1 MSAARKSDL
10 DRRLQTYFAALRSP
24 SLREAMRRGA
34 GHWQMYAAVTGSAM
48 AMVTGASAAMIGT
61 GVRDVAVE
69 AIASVVAARQQRSSS
84 FSRAV
89 RLAMARQDAR
99 VEFFNRVGAKAA
111 RASQTQAPSISP
123 GGIVPL
129 CGTQSIVQPGEW
141 VSIFGS
147 NLAGGTVL
155 WNNDFPTSL
164 GGTKVEID
172 GKLAYLQFVSPGQIN
187 LQAPDDTATG
197 PVPVVVTTAAGSVTA
212 TVTLSEFAPSFDL
225 FDTKHVSGIIIR
237 SNGTGAYGGGTY
249 DLLGPTGRSLGYAT
263 VAAQAGDV
271 VELFGV
277 GFGPTTPAVRAGAPF
292 TGAAPSNYPVSLYIN
307 GVAVKTRFVGLS
319 SAGLFQINLV
329 VPSGLGEGDVSIQ
342 ATVGGMQTQAGAV
355 FSLQNA
361 AAGGGYTWVGG
372 GSGGGTGGGAG
383 FGSGGGVGGGT
394 GGGTGGG
401 AGGGTGGGTG
411 GTGGGGSNGGTDGG
425 GSNGGTG
432 GGGGGGGSDGGSGG
446 GGGGSFGGGGGSDGG
461 SAAAL
466 PRVPRSAK
474 PYQPRLRFRP
484 AANDIESVREG

>member
-1 MSAARKSDL
+1 MSAARESDL
-10 DRRLQTYFAALRSP
+10 DHRLETYFAALRSP
-24 SLREAMRRGA
+24 SLRDAIRRGA
-34 GHWQMYAAVTGSAM
+34 GRWQVYAAVSGSAM

-61 GVRDVAVE
+61 GVRDIAVE

-89 RLAMARQDAR
+89 RMAMARQDAG
-99 VEFFNRVGAKAA
+99 VEFFNRAGAKAS
-111 RASQTQAPSISP
+111 RASQTQGPSISA

-129 CGTQSIVQPGEW
+129 CGTQSVIQPGEW
-141 VSIFGS
+141 VSIFGK
-147 NLAGGTVL
+147 NLASGTIL

-197 PVPVVVTTAAGSVTA
+197 PVPVVITTAAGSVTA
-212 TVTLSEFAPSFDL
+212 TVTLSQFAPSFDL
-225 FDTKHVSGIIIR
+225 FDSKHVSGIIIR

-249 DLLGPTGRSLGYAT
+249 DLLGPTGKSMGYAT

-271 VELFGV
+271 VELFAV
-277 GFGPTTPAVRAGAPF
+277 GFGPTTPAVAAGMPF
-292 TGAAPSNYPVSLYIN
+292 AGAAPANNPVTLYIN
-307 GVAVKTRFVGLS
+307 NVAVKTKFVGLS
-319 SAGLFQINLV
+319 SAGLFQINLI
-329 VPSGLGEGDVSIQ
+329 VPPGLGEGDVPIQ
-342 ATVGGMQTQAGAV
+342 ATVGGIETQAGAV
-355 FSLQNA
+355 FSLQTV
-361 AAGGGYTWVGG
+361 AAGGGSTWVGG

-383 FGSGGGVGGGT
+383 GGGGFGGGGGT

-401 AGGGTGGGTG
+401 GGGGTGGGGAGGGTGGGGGGTGGGGG

-425 GSNGGTG
+425 GGGG
-432 GGGGGGGSDGGSGG
+432 SDGGGGGGSGG
-446 GGGGSFGGGGGSDGG
+446 
-461 SAAAL
+461 AL
-466 PRVPRSAK
+466 LRVPRTAK

-484 AANDIESVREG
+484 AASDIESVREG